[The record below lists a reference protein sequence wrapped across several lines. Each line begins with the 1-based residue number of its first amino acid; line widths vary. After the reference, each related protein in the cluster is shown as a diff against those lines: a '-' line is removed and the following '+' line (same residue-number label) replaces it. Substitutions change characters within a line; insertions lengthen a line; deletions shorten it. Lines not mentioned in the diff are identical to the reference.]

1 MSKKLIVL
9 AGPDEGQVFTLGA
22 EALMFGRSRATDTPL
37 TDPHVSRVHCQV
49 VPEGDGYAVV
59 DFDSASGTF
68 VNGKEVDRHV
78 LQSGDLIRIG
88 GTHMQYVV
96 ETDRPITPKSA
107 QSPNAWAKALIGQTM
122 SNYKITAPLAPGK
135 SGYIFHAQHMPTE
148 TAVAFKVLHADFGQ
162 DEKKVQHFIDAM
174 KKVMPLAHTHLP
186 KILGAGKS
194 GNHCWIATEYIT
206 GESLSAVIGRIPKS
220 GKLDWKGVTRVGV
233 YLGRALEYAHGKNL
247 IHQNVTPQNVLVG
260 KKPQNTKLI
269 DLMLSAAIEEDP
281 TKPISAAG
289 LPSESLPFMSP
300 ERTDG
305 PGAAIDARTDIYS
318 LGATIYAMLTGK
330 PPFHGATVDELV
342 EKIRL
347 DAAHHFHT
355 VHVEAPSELERLVR
369 RCLAKR
375 PQDRPASAA
384 ELCKEFEKITLAHG
398 IPL

>member
-1 MSKKLIVL
+1 
-9 AGPDEGQVFTLGA
+9 
-22 EALMFGRSRATDTPL
+22 MFGRSRANDTPL
-37 TDPHVSRVHCQV
+37 SDPHVSRVHCQL

-68 VNGKEVDRHV
+68 VNGKEVNRHV

-96 ETDRPITPKSA
+96 ETDRPVAAQPA
-107 QSPNAWAKALIGQTM
+107 QSPNAWARALVGQTM

-135 SGYIFHAQHMPTE
+135 SGFIFHAEHVPTE
-148 TAVAFKVLHADFGQ
+148 TAVAFKVLRAEFGK

-174 KKVMPLAHTHLP
+174 KKVMPLSYVHLL
-186 KILGAGKS
+186 KILGAGKT
-194 GNHCWIATEYIT
+194 GDHCWIATEYVA
-206 GESLSAVIGRIPKS
+206 GESLAAVVGRIPKS
-220 GKLDWKGVTRVGV
+220 GKLDWKAVTRVGV
-233 YLGRALEYAHGKNL
+233 YLSRALEYAHGKGLN
-247 IHQNVTPQNVLVG
+247 HQNVTPQNVLVG

-269 DLMLSAAIEEDP
+269 DLMLSTAIEEDP

-318 LGATIYAMLTGK
+318 HGATIYAMLTGK
-330 PPFHGATVDELV
+330 PPFQGTTVNELID
-342 EKIRL
+342 KIRY
-347 DAAHHFHT
+347 DAPHHFQSLQAD
-355 VHVEAPSELERLVR
+355 APTDLEKLVR

-375 PQDRPASAA
+375 PQDRPASAGDLRK
-384 ELCKEFEKITLAHG
+384 ELEKITQTHG